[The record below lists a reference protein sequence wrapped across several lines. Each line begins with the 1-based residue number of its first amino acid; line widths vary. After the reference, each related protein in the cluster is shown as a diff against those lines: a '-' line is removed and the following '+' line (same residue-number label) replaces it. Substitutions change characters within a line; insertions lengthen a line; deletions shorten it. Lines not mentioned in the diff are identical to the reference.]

1 MRRWVLAARE
11 LQGRLRAPFYRGD
24 RVECPCCGGRF
35 RGFLAS
41 GPGGRPGV
49 RCPRCGSL
57 ERHRLLWLYL
67 ERCTDLFSRSQRILH
82 VAPEPRLCER
92 LATTPGLDY
101 VSADLDSPLAEEQLD
116 IQDIPYPDASF
127 DAILCCHVLE
137 HVPDDR
143 RAMRELHR
151 ILAPGGWAVL
161 QTPVRSK
168 LTRTDEDPSVTDP
181 AERIRRFGQ
190 ADHVRVYGADFEDRL
205 RDAGFAVRRDPWAR
219 DLEPEVAER
228 FGLRRE
234 DVIVGTRGAASA

>member
-1 MRRWVLAARE
+1 
-11 LQGRLRAPFYRGD
+11 
-24 RVECPCCGGRF
+24 
-35 RGFLAS
+35 
-41 GPGGRPGV
+41 
-49 RCPRCGSL
+49 
-57 ERHRLLWLYL
+57 
-67 ERCTDLFSRSQRILH
+67 
-82 VAPEPRLCER
+82 
-92 LATTPGLDY
+92 
-101 VSADLDSPLAEEQLD
+101 
-116 IQDIPYPDASF
+116 
-127 DAILCCHVLE
+127 VLE